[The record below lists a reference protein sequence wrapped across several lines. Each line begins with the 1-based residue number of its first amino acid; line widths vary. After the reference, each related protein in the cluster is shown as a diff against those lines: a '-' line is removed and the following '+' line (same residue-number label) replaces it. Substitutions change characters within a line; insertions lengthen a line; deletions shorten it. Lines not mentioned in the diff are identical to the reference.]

1 MPTEDPELER
11 RRYKPGQMIF
21 KQGEEGDDAYIIE
34 SGKVEIAKGNGNA
47 EMIVATVD
55 PGNLIGEMALI
66 DNSPRMAT
74 ARAMQ
79 ATTCVVI
86 PKRVFDRTL
95 RDSSPVLRIVL
106 STVMNRLRSEAE
118 ANMKSTL

>member
-1 MPTEDPELER
+1 MEEPELER
-11 RRYKPGQMIF
+11 RRYKPGEKIF
-21 KQGEEGDDAYIIE
+21 GQGEAGDDAYIIE

-47 EMIVATVD
+47 EMIVATVN
-55 PGNLIGEMALI
+55 PGSLIGEMALI
-66 DNSPRMAT
+66 DDSPRMAT

-86 PKRVFDRTL
+86 PKKVFDRTL

>member
-1 MPTEDPELER
+1 MEEPELER
-11 RRYKPGQMIF
+11 RRYKPGQKIF
-21 KQGEEGDDAYIIE
+21 GQGEEGDDAYIIE
-34 SGKVEIAKGNGNA
+34 SGKVEIAKGNGTA
-47 EMIVATVD
+47 EMVVATVD

-106 STVMNRLRSEAE
+106 ATVMDRLRSESE

>member
-1 MPTEDPELER
+1 MEESELER
-11 RRYKPGQMIF
+11 RQYKPGQTIF
-21 KQGEEGDDAYIIE
+21 AQGEAGDDAYIIE
-34 SGKVEIAKGNGNA
+34 SGKVEIAKGNGTA

-79 ATTCVVI
+79 ATSCVVI

-106 STVMNRLRSEAE
+106 STVMTRLRSETE
-118 ANMKSTL
+118 ANMQSTL